1 MWRSTPPRAHIHT
14 YTRERQTENTSLT
27 RPSLQKIHH
36 AADDTHDIPPPH
48 HRGEGRRTHGK
59 VSKHTERENTH
70 FFWHHLL
77 PFPPPPPPPPSFTSP
92 PSAVSPK
99 LCHDEARRSLRNQIS
114 RFFGNRG
121 SGEEKSS
128 PRQTVRSDTQRLRVC
143 VGICVC
149 MCVCDSSWREWA
161 GRGEPGNLG
170 GVPVNRQAGRGLQET
185 DRLASF
191 EPPHTYTV

>member
-1 MWRSTPPRAHIHT
+1 MQLTTRTISLHRTTGEKDGEHT
-14 YTRERQTENTSLT
+14 VKFPNT
-27 RPSLQKIHH
+27 Q
-36 AADDTHDIPPPH
+36 
-48 HRGEGRRTHGK
+48 
-59 VSKHTERENTH
+59 RENTL

-77 PFPPPPPPPPSFTSP
+77 PFPPPPPPPSFTSP

-99 LCHDEARRSLRNQIS
+99 LCHDEARRSLRNQTS

-121 SGEEKSS
+121 SGEGKNS
-128 PRQTVRSDTQRLRVC
+128 PRQTVRSDTQRLRVW
-143 VGICVC
+143 GRICVC
-149 MCVCDSSWREWA
+149 VCVCVCDSSWREWA

-185 DRLASF
+185 DRLASS